1 MRIFIHFTLSIFYC
15 NNWVIIFLNR
25 RIFIITHSFT
35 KFKSTR
41 RQHSKQKQQRKYS
54 KHAGLYSEYPQVF
67 SVFLEPCRFCK
78 YIVFF
83 WNYRLFFFSKVWFN
97 FLFLFS
103 GIGTGL
109 LGIFTLCILRWSQ
122 FFSSCWDRCLWNWR
136 QENSIQC
143 FQNFISFAN
152 YCKYYYCR
160 DLIFRMF
167 GNLQGEFEN
176 LMYFVWI

>member
-1 MRIFIHFTLSIFYC
+1 M
-15 NNWVIIFLNR
+15 
-25 RIFIITHSFT
+25 
-35 KFKSTR
+35 
-41 RQHSKQKQQRKYS
+41 
-54 KHAGLYSEYPQVF
+54 
-67 SVFLEPCRFCK
+67 
-78 YIVFF
+78 
-83 WNYRLFFFSKVWFN
+83 
-97 FLFLFS
+97 FLFS
-103 GIGTGL
+103 GIGIGL

-122 FFSSCWDRCLWNWR
+122 FFSSCRERCLWNWR

-176 LMYFVWI
+176 LMYFVWFRKSFFIPVLYLLKSTYIIFYKKLSSFFRKIASCYICTSSACLLCSFW